1 VCTARCSYSST
12 CLLTTCDASC
22 ATAEGV
28 LLQASTPP
36 TPAAAAAT
44 IAAPVATAVV
54 LREPA
59 PPAHTHPASA
69 SASGG
74 RKGNAKLRRP
84 ATAGDATSGSTTLV
98 QPRLQ
103 FLTRAESASVDR
115 PLHRPTVLSAHA
127 KKYGRSWFTKPET
140 WRNGGIAADGSEQAV
155 VPGSLQGALTVLINC
170 TPLLQSVHNKVPLC
184 ADVHTVSG

>member
-28 LLQASTPP
+28 LLQASAPP
-36 TPAAAAAT
+36 TPAAAAT
-44 IAAPVATAVV
+44 TAAPVATAVV

-84 ATAGDATSGSTTLV
+84 ATASDATSGSTALV

-103 FLTRAESASVDR
+103 FLTRAESASADR